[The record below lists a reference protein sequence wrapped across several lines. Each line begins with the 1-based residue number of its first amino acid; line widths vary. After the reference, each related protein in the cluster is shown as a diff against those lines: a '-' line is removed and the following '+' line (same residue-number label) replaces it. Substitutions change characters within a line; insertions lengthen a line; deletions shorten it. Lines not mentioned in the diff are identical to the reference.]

1 MTTQVYMRSSKLSY
15 VELFDMVAAFI
26 GDAPIDVDD
35 FCDKVVHE
43 VNAGLPESMLWY
55 PRVSEIWIR
64 TDDDSE
70 IELDEV
76 MNMISEAVDLVAE
89 DYEEEA

>member
-1 MTTQVYMRSSKLSY
+1 MATQVYMRSSKLSY

-26 GDAPIDVDD
+26 GDAPIDVDE
-35 FCDKVVHE
+35 FCDKVVLE
-43 VNAGLPESMLWY
+43 VNEGLPESMLWY
-55 PRVSEIWIR
+55 PRTSEIWIR